1 MGGRR
6 AKKNAE
12 KAKFEEASIALSR
25 PAKDVPERPDEMSK
39 EKLMKQG
46 VFATQEDDSDDLE
59 EESSEHD
66 EEKQVE
72 VSEPVKSINIGRE
85 LQKQPRPDSVQFVNI
100 ETLMEEIE
108 EEEQERQ
115 GTNQEEE
122 EKQEE
127 QEQQQQ
133 QEQEQEQEQ
142 EQKEEEETKT
152 HLLDSESKNDS
163 NDDELSNENDLEN
176 EAEALPECE
185 LAPENGETAMNESVL
200 DWEGV
205 ELELAYE
212 LGEGK
217 QTNALRSRFI
227 IQSFNSH
234 HSFPFLKN
242 TTNKQRRNWIASS
255 RDHRA
260 SCSKCCLSKNSA
272 Q

>member
-122 EKQEE
+122 EEK
-127 QEQQQQ
+127 

-163 NDDELSNENDLEN
+163 NNDELNNENDLEN

-217 QTNALRSRFI
+217 QTNALRPLFI
-227 IQSFNSH
+227 IQSFNSNH
-234 HSFPFLKN
+234 LFSEEYDEQAEKELDRKFKRPPSIMFKVLPLKE
-242 TTNKQRRNWIASS
+242 
-255 RDHRA
+255 
-260 SCSKCCLSKNSA
+260 
-272 Q
+272 